1 MHWVLSKT
9 PTNDWS
15 RRGTW
20 RMGWKLKTAE
30 TFLSIL
36 AFYITSTVAGED
48 EESRSECADF
58 NNTTWLE
65 YRQQGSKLQVQY
77 LLLTRKNT
85 DCASLFSQESLS
97 NNTSYFNSSLPTKII
112 VHGYRALGS
121 KPSWVKQLA
130 QALLRAQ
137 DANVVVVDWVY
148 GASFAYNL
156 VVENYK
162 EVAVQ
167 ISVLINQLQNH
178 GCKLESFHFIGVSLG
193 AHVSGFVGTL
203 FKGEIGRITGLD
215 PAGPMFKGADTFDR
229 LDPSDALF
237 VEAIHT
243 DSDYFGISIPVGHAD
258 FFLNGGM
265 DQAGCARSRFESM
278 YGYVICDHMR
288 ALHVYISALNGTCPL
303 TGIPCSSYEEFL
315 KGRCLGC
322 QGVFNGTCPQI
333 GLLENSGMTASPLPQ
348 QEKLFLLTTSAPPFC
363 AHHILVQLEVSPLD
377 KTAEVQVTLRTSG
390 LPETEHRLRL
400 ETDGTVY
407 RRVIAHLV
415 PLCEIDSIQLKNTGA
430 RFYRQGDIHFVSV
443 CISEFPSVRE
453 VESLCVKKIDIR
465 RGSPWNHD
473 FVQLCGND

>member
-1 MHWVLSKT
+1 M
-9 PTNDWS
+9 
-15 RRGTW
+15 GMW

-48 EESRSECADF
+48 EDPRSECADF

-97 NNTSYFNSSLPTKII
+97 NNSSYFNSSLPTKII

-265 DQAGCARSRFESM
+265 DQAGCARSRFESILVYFPV

-315 KGRCLGC
+315 KGHCLGC

-333 GLLENSGMTASPLPQ
+333 
-348 QEKLFLLTTSAPPFC
+348 

-377 KTAEVQVTLRTSG
+377 KTAEVQVTLRTRG

-407 RRVIAHLV
+407 MRVIAHLV

-443 CISEFPSVRE
+443 CISEFPSVGE

-465 RGSPWNHD
+465 RGSPWKHD

>member
-1 MHWVLSKT
+1 M
-9 PTNDWS
+9 
-15 RRGTW
+15 GMW

-36 AFYITSTVAGED
+36 AFYITSTVGED

-97 NNTSYFNSSLPTKII
+97 NNASYFNSSLPTKII

-333 GLLENSGMTASPLPQ
+333 GLLENSGITASPLPQ

-377 KTAEVQVTLRTSG
+377 KTAEVQVTLRTRG

-443 CISEFPSVRE
+443 CISEFPSVGE

>member
-1 MHWVLSKT
+1 
-9 PTNDWS
+9 
-15 RRGTW
+15 
-20 RMGWKLKTAE
+20 MGWKLKTAE

-36 AFYITSTVAGED
+36 AFYITSTVGKD

-333 GLLENSGMTASPLPQ
+333 GLLENSGITASPLPQ
-348 QEKLFLLTTSAPPFC
+348 QEKLFLLTTSVPPFC

-377 KTAEVQVTLRTSG
+377 KTAEVQVTLRTRG

-443 CISEFPSVRE
+443 CISEFPSVGE

>member
-1 MHWVLSKT
+1 
-9 PTNDWS
+9 
-15 RRGTW
+15 
-20 RMGWKLKTAE
+20 MGWKLKTVQ
-30 TFLSIL
+30 TILSIL
-36 AFYITSTVAGED
+36 AFYITFAVGED
-48 EESRSECADF
+48 EEPRSECADF
-58 NNTTWLE
+58 NNMTWLE
-65 YRQQGSKLQVQY
+65 YHQQGSKLQVQY

-85 DCASLFSQESLS
+85 DCASLFSQDFLS
-97 NNTSYFNSSLPTKII
+97 NNTYFNSSQPTKII

-130 QALLRAQ
+130 QALLRVQ

-148 GASFAYNL
+148 GASLAYNM

-162 EVAVQ
+162 EVAIQ

-203 FKGEIGRITGLD
+203 FKGKIGRITGLD
-215 PAGPMFKGADTFDR
+215 PAGPMFKRADTFDR

-243 DSDYFGISIPVGHAD
+243 DSDYFGISISVGHAD

-265 DQAGCARSRFESM
+265 DQAGCSRSRSTSM
-278 YGYVICDHMR
+278 YSYVICDHMR

-303 TGIPCSSYEEFL
+303 TGIPCSSYEDFL

-322 QGVFNGTCPQI
+322 PGRCPRI
-333 GLLENSGMTASPLPQ
+333 GLLENSGLTVFPLPQ
-348 QEKLFLLTTSAPPFC
+348 PKKLFLLTTSAPPFC
-363 AHHILVQLEVSPLD
+363 AHHILVQLEVFLLD
-377 KTAEVQVTLRTSG
+377 KSAEVQVILRTG
-390 LPETEHRLRL
+390 GHPETEQRLRL
-400 ETDGTVY
+400 QTDGTMY
-407 RRVIAHLV
+407 SRVIAHPV

-430 RFYRQGDIHFVSV
+430 HFYRQGDIHVVSV
-443 CISEFPSVRE
+443 CISEFPSVGE
-453 VESLCVKKIDIR
+453 VEPLCVKKINVR

-473 FVQLCGND
+473 FVQLCENY

>member
-1 MHWVLSKT
+1 
-9 PTNDWS
+9 
-15 RRGTW
+15 
-20 RMGWKLKTAE
+20 MGWKLKTAE

-36 AFYITSTVAGED
+36 AFYITSTVGED
-48 EESRSECADF
+48 EEPRSECADF

-97 NNTSYFNSSLPTKII
+97 NNNSYFNSSLPTKII

-443 CISEFPSVRE
+443 CISEFPSVGE
-453 VESLCVKKIDIR
+453 VELLCVKKIDIR

>member
-1 MHWVLSKT
+1 M
-9 PTNDWS
+9 
-15 RRGTW
+15 GMW

-48 EESRSECADF
+48 EEPRSECADF

-85 DCASLFSQESLS
+85 DCASLFSQECLS

-112 VHGYRALGS
+112 VHGYRAWGS
-121 KPSWVKQLA
+121 KPSWVKDLA

-193 AHVSGFVGTL
+193 AHVSAFVGTL

-288 ALHVYISALNGTCPL
+288 ALHVYISALNGPCPL
-303 TGIPCSSYEEFL
+303 TGIPCSSYEDFL

-322 QGVFNGTCPQI
+322 QGAFNGTCPQI
-333 GLLENSGMTASPLPQ
+333 GLLENSGITVSPLPQ

-377 KTAEVQVTLRTSG
+377 KSAEVQVTLRTRG

-407 RRVIAHLV
+407 RRVIAHPV
-415 PLCEIDSIQLKNTGA
+415 PLCKIDSIQLKNTGA
-430 RFYRQGDIHFVSV
+430 RFYRQGDIHFMSV
-443 CISEFPSVRE
+443 CISEFPSVGE
-453 VESLCVKKIDIR
+453 VLSLCVKKIDIR

-473 FVQLCGND
+473 FVQLCGSY

>member
-1 MHWVLSKT
+1 M
-9 PTNDWS
+9 
-15 RRGTW
+15 GMW
-20 RMGWKLKTAE
+20 RMGWKLKTAV

-36 AFYITSTVAGED
+36 AFYITSTVGED

-97 NNTSYFNSSLPTKII
+97 NNNSYFNSSLPTKII